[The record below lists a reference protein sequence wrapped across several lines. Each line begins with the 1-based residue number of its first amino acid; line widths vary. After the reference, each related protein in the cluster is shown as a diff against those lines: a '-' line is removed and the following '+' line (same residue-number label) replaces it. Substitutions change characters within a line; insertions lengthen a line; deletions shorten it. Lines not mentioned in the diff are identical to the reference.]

1 MARSLTKLAGV
12 ERAALV
18 PAPARRFKIGGMDDE
33 ALKAAV
39 GRFLKSVN
47 FTAQREIEKVIRT
60 AVAKGRLQ
68 SGENLTAAVTL
79 SSDKLDLNVTIFS
92 KIEL

>member
-1 MARSLTKLAGV
+1 MN
-12 ERAALV
+12 
-18 PAPARRFKIGGMDDE
+18 DE

-47 FTAQREIEKVIRT
+47 FTAQRELEKVVRK
-60 AVAKGRLQ
+60 AVANGKLQ
-68 SGENLTAAVTL
+68 SGESLTAAVTL
-79 SSDKLDLNVTIFS
+79 SSEKLDLNVTIFS